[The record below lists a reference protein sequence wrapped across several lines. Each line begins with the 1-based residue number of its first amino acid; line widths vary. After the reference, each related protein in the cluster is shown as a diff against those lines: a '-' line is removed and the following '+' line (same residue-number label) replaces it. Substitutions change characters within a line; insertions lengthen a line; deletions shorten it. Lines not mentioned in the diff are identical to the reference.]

1 MHETQLES
9 PKLRT
14 LLVDDE
20 EPIRSLLIELL
31 EELPLEIVEA
41 KDGREAWD
49 IFQRE
54 KFDLVITDIHM
65 PIMNGLVLAEKIIAK
80 DYSVPVLM
88 VTAFDDKD
96 RVLKALQIGVTD
108 FITKPVIGEFMIDR
122 VRRAIDK
129 RNLILAEMNVI
140 NLLHEMMG
148 IPNDQAIEQMSLQER
163 LEYIHE
169 LVAVVS
175 IKRERELCGH
185 K

>member
-1 MHETQLES
+1 MHEE
-9 PKLRT
+9 KLKT

-20 EPIRSLLIELL
+20 TSIRNILKDIL
-31 EELPLEIVEA
+31 EELPLDIVEA
-41 KDGREAWD
+41 VDGAEAWE
-49 IFQRE
+49 IFQKE

-65 PIMNGLVLAEKIIAK
+65 PNMNGLAFAEKAIGK

-96 RVLKALQIGVTD
+96 RILKALQIGVYD
-108 FITKPVIGEFMIDR
+108 FITKPVVAEFLIDR
-122 VRRAIDK
+122 VQRAIDK
-129 RNLILAEMNVI
+129 RKLVLAETQI
-140 NLLHEMMG
+140 IDLLHEMMG
-148 IPNDQAIEQMSLQER
+148 IPKEQILDRMSLQDR

-175 IKRERELCGH
+175 IKREREAYGR